1 MFYGNITLVD
11 RLAIIGHIGSNA
23 NGGSDAIG
31 LRPPIR
37 NPDNPLSSR

>member
-11 RLAIIGHIGSNA
+11 RLAIIDHIGSDA
-23 NGGSDAIG
+23 SGGSNATG

-37 NPDNPLSSR
+37 NPDNPL